1 MLATKVVRGIDVR
14 LRYTVAWLLLA
25 IGMSFSMVAHAGPGV
40 WTSGGPYGGSATALA
55 INPATPATLYAGT
68 YSNGVFK
75 STDSGGSW
83 ANTGLT
89 RLNISALAIDPTT
102 PTALYAGT
110 YPGGVFKSTDSGG
123 SWANTGLTNLYVWA
137 LAINPT
143 TPATLYAGTDH
154 SGVFKSTDSGRTWA
168 DANTGL
174 TNLNVDALAID
185 STTPAT
191 LYAGTYSGGVF
202 KSTDSGGTWAAVN
215 TGLTQLNV
223 RALAINPTTPATL
236 YAGTADDGVFKSTD
250 SGGTWAAVTTGLKYL
265 TAVALAIDPTTP
277 ATLYAGTSDGVFKST
292 DSGGTWAAVTTGLKY
307 LTAVALAIDPTT
319 PATLYAGTYA
329 YGGGGVLKSTD
340 SGGTWAAVNTGLTNL
355 YVNALAIN
363 PTTPATLYAGG
374 GGLFKSTNSG
384 GTWAAANTGLTQ
396 MNVNALAINP
406 TTPATLYAGGGGVFK
421 STDSG
426 GTWAN
431 TGPTQQ
437 NGSALAINPT
447 TPATLYAGTY
457 NGGVFK
463 STDSGGTWAA
473 ANTGLT
479 NLYVNALA
487 INPTTP
493 ATLFAGAS
501 QIDDHGFLVY
511 GEVFKSTDS
520 GGTWVNTGLRT
531 PRYVSALAINPTTP
545 TTLYAGTYSGVF
557 KSTDS
562 GGTWAAANTGLTKL
576 TVLALAIN
584 PTTPATL
591 YAGTY
596 GGGVFKST
604 DSGGTW
610 ASTGLTQLTV
620 YALAI
625 NPTTPATLY
634 AGTYYGVFKSTDS
647 GGTWAAVNTGLPS
660 LTVQALALDP
670 TGETTL
676 YAGLS
681 GGSVWQSTPPT
692 GSTTTALLPTSAH
705 SSGVNGAFYTTNVSI
720 ADTGAT
726 GASFTLK
733 FLGNN
738 QDGSTGPEQTFSL
751 DPGKSSTYFDVL
763 GSIFNETNNFGAIRI
778 TSSSSTL
785 NVVSVTSTPGFGGTF
800 GQTLPAVS
808 SSDFIPAGSARSILY
823 IREGDGFRSNLI
835 LASNAPAVTNVDAAL
850 VSPAGETL
858 ATKTYPVPPNGMTQI
873 NRVVRD
879 MGVSGPITGARL
891 VLSSSTSGAAF
902 TGFASV
908 IDEATN
914 DSTAILAQPASVSG
928 SAPYIW
934 LLPTSAHSSGVNGAF
949 YTTSASVSN
958 VGAAPASFTMKFLGN
973 NQDGSGGPEQTF
985 DLEAGKSVTY
995 FDVLGSV
1002 FNQTSNYG
1010 AIRITS
1016 NASTLNIVSVTSTPG
1031 FGGTFGQTMSAV
1043 SSSDL
1048 IPAGSPRSILYIRE
1062 GDGFRSNLIL
1072 ASNANVSTA
1081 VDAALVS
1088 PAGTTLA
1095 AKSYSV
1101 PPNGMT
1107 QINRIVRDMGVSG
1120 PITGARLVLSSSTLN
1135 AAFTGFASVIDETTN
1150 DPTAVEAR

>member
-1 MLATKVVRGIDVR
+1 MQVTDVR
-14 LRYTVAWLLLA
+14 LRYTGAWLLLA
-25 IGMSFSMVAHAGPGV
+25 LGMLFSMVAYAGPGV

-68 YSNGVFK
+68 YSSGVFK

-89 RLNISALAIDPTT
+89 NLNISALAIDPTT
-102 PTALYAGT
+102 PTTLYAGT

-143 TPATLYAGTDH
+143 TPATLYAGTNY

-174 TNLNVDALAID
+174 TNLNVDALAINP
-185 STTPAT
+185 TTPAT

-202 KSTDSGGTWAAVN
+202 KSTDSGGTWAAVT

-277 ATLYAGTSDGVFKST
+277 ATLYAGT
-292 DSGGTWAAVTTGLKY
+292 
-307 LTAVALAIDPTT
+307 
-319 PATLYAGTYA
+319 YA

-340 SGGTWAAVNTGLTNL
+340 SGGSWAATNTGLTNL
-355 YVNALAIN
+355 NISALAIN

-384 GTWAAANTGLTQ
+384 GTWAAANTGLTE
-396 MNVNALAINP
+396 MYVKALAINP

-463 STDSGGTWAA
+463 STDSGGSWAA

-479 NLYVNALA
+479 NLYVSSLA

-531 PRYVSALAINPTTP
+531 PLYVSALAINPTTP

-562 GGTWAAANTGLTKL
+562 GGTWANTGLTKL
-576 TVLALAIN
+576 SVYALAIN

-596 GGGVFKST
+596 VGGVFKST

-949 YTTSASVSN
+949 YATNASVSN

-985 DLEAGKSVTY
+985 DLDAGKSVTY

-1002 FNQTSNYG
+1002 FNQTSNFG

-1031 FGGTFGQTMSAV
+1031 FGGTFGQTMPAV

-1072 ASNANVSTA
+1072 ASNANAPTT

-1107 QINRIVRDMGVSG
+1107 QINRVVRDMGVSG